1 MIKEKPTP
9 VIKSILLGAGPPF
22 KGSVHSGLEKASN
35 DVIILDWIISALS
48 AHTSEIDFIGGYEI
62 ASVKKKYPTLNFYE
76 NTKWPSTKS
85 AGSLLIHD
93 FAGAESY
100 IISYCDIVFRSDLV
114 SALIAMCLIFPSLLT
129 VLGRVDT
136 RADRSGSF
144 KRRKNSWTWEMCNSI
159 RKRHFFIRRDCRV
172 CWFN

>member
-48 AHTSEIDFIGGYEI
+48 AHTSEIDFIGGYEL

-93 FAGAESY
+93 FAGADSY

-114 SALIAMCLIFPSLLT
+114 SALVDDVSDISVAVDSSWK
-129 VLGRVDT
+129 GRYAGRLDQ
-136 RADRSGSF
+136 DL
-144 KRRKNSWTWEMCNSI
+144 
-159 RKRHFFIRRDCRV
+159 
-172 CWFN
+172 